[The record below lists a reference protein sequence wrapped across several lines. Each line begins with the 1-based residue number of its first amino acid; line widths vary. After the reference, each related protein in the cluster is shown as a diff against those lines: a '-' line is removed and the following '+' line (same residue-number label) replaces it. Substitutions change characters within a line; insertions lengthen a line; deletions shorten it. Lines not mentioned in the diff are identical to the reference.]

1 MTKPFKPRFSL
12 RATVTL
18 CVIFFLFGAV
28 YGGLAGFYFGLAG
41 FYFGM
46 GYMLDAIFL
55 VGN

>member
-28 YGGLAGFYFGLAG
+28 YGGLAGFYFG
-41 FYFGM
+41 M

>member
-18 CVIFFLFGAV
+18 SVIFFLFGAV
-28 YGGLAGFYFGLAG
+28 YGGLGG

-46 GYMLDAIFL
+46 GYMLDAFL